1 MLPLSYALNMW
12 NETAE
17 VLAGLFE
24 ALLDSE
30 NPLDWLLRRFAKGKK
45 TISREIKISLLFC

>member
-1 MLPLSYALNMW
+1 MYLIFQFDMLPLAYVLNMW

-24 ALLDSE
+24 ALLDRE
-30 NPLDWLLRRFAKGKK
+30 NPLDWLLDG
-45 TISREIKISLLFC
+45 

>member
-1 MLPLSYALNMW
+1 MYLIFQFDMLPLAYVLNMW

-30 NPLDWLLRRFAKGKK
+30 NPLDWLLKG
-45 TISREIKISLLFC
+45 